1 MGLIEPFHVRL
12 LHKDLDSRPLTITR
26 ATPRKNPR
34 SEKYT
39 TNAGLLNKT
48 SRSSRE
54 CVGSGTI
61 PNIAISTAPPAMRM
75 VPRTIQAENTSPRS
89 RRAKKAFHNSDT
101 APSGARMTTGSDAI
115 WNSEPKMFENMYM
128 PTAED
133 VQQYRSWGVDNDE
146 LTETEQPQ
154 PDEAEKSVIRAKE
167 WVLVSTHGRRYSFFC
182 SCSGRA

>member
-1 MGLIEPFHVRL
+1 MNRGEFGCAVNRSIRIYGSNRTVSREITPQRP
-12 LHKDLDSRPLTITR
+12 DSRPLTMPR
-26 ATPRKNPR
+26 ATARKNPR

-61 PNIAISTAPPAMRM
+61 PNIAISTAPPAMRI

-89 RRAKKAFHNSDT
+89 RRAKKAFHNNDT

-115 WNSEPKMFENMYM
+115 WNSEPRMFEDMNM
-128 PTAED
+128 PIAEG
-133 VQQYRSWGVDNDE
+133 VQQ
-146 LTETEQPQ
+146 
-154 PDEAEKSVIRAKE
+154 
-167 WVLVSTHGRRYSFFC
+167 HGS
-182 SCSGRA
+182 